1 MNDQKKL
8 TIRWQRLLMDGET
21 CPRCGTTETEVEK
34 AVAALTQALA
44 PLGIT
49 VVLEKMALSVE
60 KFKQDTLQSNT
71 IWLNDR
77 LLEDWLGAKVGQSE
91 CCEVCGPND
100 CRTVSIGEETYES
113 IPAELIVK
121 AGLLAAAGLVD
132 QQSCSCYPP
141 AVWPAGGC
149 CSR

>member
-34 AVAALTQALA
+34 AVAALTPALA
-44 PLGIT
+44 SLGIA
-49 VVLEKMALSVE
+49 VVLEKRALSVE
-60 KFKQDTLQSNT
+60 AFKQDTLQSNT

-77 LLEDWLGAKVGQSE
+77 LLEDWLEAKTGQSE

-100 CRTVSIGEETYES
+100 CRTVSIGDEVYES

-121 AGLLAAAGLVD
+121 AGLFAAAELVD
-132 QQSCSCYPP
+132 RQSCSCYPP
-141 AVWPAGGC
+141 AIWPAGGC
-149 CSR
+149 CIE